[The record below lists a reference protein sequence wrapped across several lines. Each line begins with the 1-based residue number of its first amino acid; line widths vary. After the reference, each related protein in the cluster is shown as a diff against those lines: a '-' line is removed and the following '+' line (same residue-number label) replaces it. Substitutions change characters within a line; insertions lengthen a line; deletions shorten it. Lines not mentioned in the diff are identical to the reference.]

1 MTLFKTLDCLQESLT
16 ASEPQGVYLR
26 DFYCHSDCYFYIVLN
41 SYFKYFCKLCTYFFK
56 VQ

>member
-26 DFYCHSDCYFYIVLN
+26 DFYCHSDCYFYDLYN
-41 SYFKYFCKLCTYFFK
+41 S
-56 VQ
+56 

>member
-26 DFYCHSDCYFYIVLN
+26 DFYCHTFAIFMILIILN
-41 SYFKYFCKLCTYFFK
+41 
-56 VQ
+56 VI